1 MNKLELSD
9 LMKKTQ
15 TDQKEDL
22 KKFEQYMNQSVTLKK
37 SSIGYKDDSVK
48 IMEEIL
54 KNVKD
59 GLTSDIPIPENTTP
73 MDIFSIL
80 LQNQDYIEKLSDLI
94 FIEAKTSDERL
105 DLLVNYLEDHLKL
118 DVKLHNT

>member
-9 LMKKTQ
+9 LIEKTQ
-15 TDQKEDL
+15 TAQKQDL
-22 KKFEQYMNQSVTLKK
+22 QDFEQYMNQSVTLKK
-37 SSIGYKDDSVK
+37 SSIGYKDDSAK
-48 IMEEIL
+48 IIEDIL
-54 KNVKD
+54 QNVKD
-59 GLTSDIPIPENTTP
+59 GVISDIPITENTTP
-73 MDIFSIL
+73 MDMLSIL

-105 DLLVNYLEDHLKL
+105 ELLVKYLEERLNL

>member
-9 LMKKTQ
+9 LIKKTQ
-15 TDQKEDL
+15 IAQQQDL
-22 KKFEQYMNQSVTLKK
+22 KNFEQYMNQSVTLKK
-37 SSIGYKDDSVK
+37 SSFEYQDDSEH
-48 IMEEIL
+48 IIEEIL

-59 GLTSDIPIPENTTP
+59 GVMSDIPIPENTTP

-105 DLLVNYLEDHLKL
+105 NLLVKYLEAH
-118 DVKLHNT
+118 VKQNIKVP

>member
-9 LMKKTQ
+9 LIEKTQ
-15 TDQKEDL
+15 TAQKQDL
-22 KKFEQYMNQSVTLKK
+22 QDFEQYMNQSVTLKK
-37 SSIGYKDDSVK
+37 SSIGYKDDSAQ
-48 IMEEIL
+48 IIEDIL
-54 KNVKD
+54 QNVKD
-59 GLTSDIPIPENTTP
+59 GVISDIPITENTTP
-73 MDIFSIL
+73 MDMLSIL

-105 DLLVNYLEDHLKL
+105 ELLVKYLEERLNL

>member
-9 LMKKTQ
+9 LIKKTQ
-15 TDQKEDL
+15 TAQKQDL
-22 KKFEQYMNQSVTLKK
+22 QDFEQYMNQSVTLKK
-37 SSIGYKDDSVK
+37 SSSGYQDDSENIIK
-48 IMEEIL
+48 QIL
-54 KNVKD
+54 QNFS
-59 GLTSDIPIPENTTP
+59 GGTISDIPIPENSTP
-73 MDIFSIL
+73 MDMLSIL

-105 DLLVNYLEDHLKL
+105 ELLVKYLEDRLKL